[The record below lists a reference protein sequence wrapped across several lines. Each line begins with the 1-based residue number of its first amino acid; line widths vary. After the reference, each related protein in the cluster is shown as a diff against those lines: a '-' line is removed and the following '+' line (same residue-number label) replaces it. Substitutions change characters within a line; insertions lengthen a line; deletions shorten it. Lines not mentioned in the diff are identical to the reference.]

1 MSTSPP
7 VNNWYHKWYRFP
19 VSMNLRLPDDL
30 AASLRSL
37 AEETGQSQQVLIRE
51 AIDLYLRDYKLQA
64 YPPEI
69 RYAITPATMS
79 FGEALAAASALGP
92 IEALQGEKSVVDM
105 IRQDRDHRG

>member
-1 MSTSPP
+1 MSISPLM
-7 VNNWYHKWYRFP
+7 NYWYHRWYRFP

-37 AEETGQSQQVLIRE
+37 AEETGQSQQALIRE
-51 AIDLYLRDYKLQA
+51 AIDMYLRDYKLQA

-79 FGEALAAASALGP
+79 FGGALAAAKALRP